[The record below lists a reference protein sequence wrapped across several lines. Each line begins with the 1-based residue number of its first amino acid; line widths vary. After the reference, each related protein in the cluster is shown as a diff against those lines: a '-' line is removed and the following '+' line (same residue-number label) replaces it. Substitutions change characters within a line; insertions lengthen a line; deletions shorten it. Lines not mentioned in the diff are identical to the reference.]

1 MHWRE
6 ILIAVVDYELGNLR
20 SVSKAVE
27 KLGAKAEVTDN
38 PKRIEKAD
46 GIILPGV
53 GAFHVGMQNLGRLNL
68 LPVLHEAISK
78 GTPFLGICLGFQIL
92 FSQSEEHGICDGMDI
107 FKGKVKKFTHELKIP
122 HMGWNQ
128 VKFKT
133 KNSKLK
139 IFNRISDNSYFYFV
153 HSYYAE
159 PEDRSAVMAATEYGH
174 EFTSAVNK
182 DNVWGVQFHPEKSG
196 DIGLKVLMN
205 FLSLC

>member
-53 GAFHVGMQNLGRLNL
+53 GAFHVGMQNLERLNL
-68 LPVLHEAISK
+68 LPVLYEAISK
-78 GTPFLGICLGFQIL
+78 ETPFLGICLGFQIL
-92 FSQSEEHGICDGMDI
+92 FSQSEEHGVCKGMDI
-107 FKGKVKKFTHELKIP
+107 IKGKVRRFTNKLKVP

-128 VKFKT
+128 VKSQK
-133 KNSKLK
+133 SK
-139 IFNRISDNSYFYFV
+139 V
-153 HSYYAE
+153 
-159 PEDRSAVMAATEYGH
+159 
-174 EFTSAVNK
+174 
-182 DNVWGVQFHPEKSG
+182 KS
-196 DIGLKVLMN
+196 
-205 FLSLC
+205 